1 MRRARLRKIEIDPKK
16 SSNFGLYSSAKNP
29 FNYIPL
35 VGNMPSVLKTSLLA
49 ILMIVKNQF
58 KKGNG
63 ENIFFSF
70 LAGRHQSV
78 NSYIWA

>member
-1 MRRARLRKIEIDPKK
+1 MFL
-16 SSNFGLYSSAKNP
+16 

-35 VGNMPSVLKTSLLA
+35 VGNMSSVLQTLLLA
-49 ILMIVKNQF
+49 ILILVKNQL
-58 KKGNG
+58 KNGNG

>member
-1 MRRARLRKIEIDPKK
+1 MFL
-16 SSNFGLYSSAKNP
+16 

-35 VGNMPSVLKTSLLA
+35 VGNMSSVLQTLLLA
-49 ILMIVKNQF
+49 ILILVKNQF
-58 KKGNG
+58 KNGNG

-78 NSYIWA
+78 NWYIWP